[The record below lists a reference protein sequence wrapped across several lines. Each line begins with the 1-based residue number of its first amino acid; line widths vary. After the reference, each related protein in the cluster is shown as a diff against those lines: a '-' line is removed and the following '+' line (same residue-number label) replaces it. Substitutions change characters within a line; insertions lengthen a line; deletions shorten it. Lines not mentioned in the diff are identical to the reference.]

1 MTSTLR
7 LTLLADG
14 PSDACLLVLLRWLVG
29 GALHDAQIQSVFAGL
44 GVVRQPPKTLDARIR
59 KAVELYPCDILFVH
73 RDAES
78 LPAEDRI
85 TEIRRAVDAAATG
98 GRWVP
103 VVPVRMTE
111 AWLLVDE
118 RAIRVAAANP
128 SGTVPLDLPP
138 LSRLETLPSPKR
150 ALHAA
155 LEVASGRTGR
165 RLEQFRRDMGQHV
178 QRVARVM
185 QQREKLRALTAFKR
199 LERDTREALRGL
211 VGGGSATLPDPRTQ

>member
-14 PSDACLLVLLRWLVG
+14 RSDACLLVLLRWLVG
-29 GALHDAQIQSVFAGL
+29 GAARDVQIESAFADLGL
-44 GVVRQPPKTLDARIR
+44 VREPPKTLDARIR
-59 KAVELYPCDILFVH
+59 AAVDLYPCDLLFVH

-78 LPAEDRI
+78 LPADDRI
-85 TEIRRAVDAAATG
+85 AEIRRAVDAAATG
-98 GRWVP
+98 GHWVP

-118 RAIRVAAANP
+118 RAIRLAAANP
-128 SGTVPLDLPP
+128 SGTVPLNLPP
-138 LSRLETLPSPKR
+138 LSRLETLPSPKL
-150 ALHAA
+150 ALRGA

-178 QRVARVM
+178 QRVAQVM
-185 QQREKLRALTAFKR
+185 QQKEKLRDLAAFKR
-199 LERDTREALRGL
+199 LEKDTREALRGL
-211 VGGGSATLPDPRTQ
+211 AEGC